1 MSMRLLD
8 RDPLTGIEDW
18 FEDLGD
24 DGFAVHTR
32 HDVTAN
38 LEANTYV
45 RNMGKDHWKAGGDFR
60 LEASIPIGVQYLW
73 KQKFGIEA
81 WNPEHS
87 ADVVKKL
94 NDPEWK
100 YLKCAEIII

>member
-1 MSMRLLD
+1 MTMRLLD
-8 RDPLTGIEDW
+8 RDPTTGIEDW
-18 FEDLGD
+18 FEDLGK

-38 LEANTYV
+38 LEANKYV
-45 RNMGKDHWKAGGDFR
+45 RDMGKEHWKAGGDFR

-73 KQKFGIEA
+73 KQRFGIEA
-81 WNPEHS
+81 WNPEHQ